1 MKHRFR
7 RSSTHFFIASVLA
20 SLFLSCSRL
29 SFQSPGNSGLFAA
42 SIGTAIHTDEL
53 PSYIVS
59 LDTTDPVAPL
69 YRDKTMQESCLD
81 FFSALTGSIPIA
93 KAILDNSVRFQVP
106 ASLAFALAFEE
117 SRFQA
122 DAINRNGGSIDRG
135 LFQLNSRSFP
145 ELRMADFY
153 DPEINA
159 RYGLA
164 HLHYCLAASGNEVAA
179 LAMYNAGRT
188 SVDRGVTPRRTLDYV
203 SRIMKYEDN
212 IRTLFEVKVAAHAS
226 SPKPPTGAD
235 AFAPPTADLSL
246 GLALGQIQ

>member
-1 MKHRFR
+1 M
-7 RSSTHFFIASVLA
+7 
-20 SLFLSCSRL
+20 LSCSRL
-29 SFQSPGNSGLFAA
+29 SFQSLGNSNRLIA

-53 PSYIVS
+53 PSYMVS
-59 LDTTDPVAPL
+59 LDTIDPVAPL
-69 YRDKTMQESCLD
+69 YRDATMQESCLD
-81 FFSALTGSIPIA
+81 FFSALSGSTSIA
-93 KAILDNSVRFQVP
+93 KAILDNALRFQVP

-117 SRFQA
+117 SHFQA
-122 DAINRNGGSIDRG
+122 DAINHNGGSIDRG

-145 ELRMADFY
+145 ELKIADFY

-212 IRTLFEVKVAAHAS
+212 IRTLFEVKVASRAEVAAHPKPTAS
-226 SPKPPTGAD
+226 SE
-235 AFAPPTADLSL
+235 AFAPAADLSL
-246 GLALGQIQ
+246 SLALGQIR